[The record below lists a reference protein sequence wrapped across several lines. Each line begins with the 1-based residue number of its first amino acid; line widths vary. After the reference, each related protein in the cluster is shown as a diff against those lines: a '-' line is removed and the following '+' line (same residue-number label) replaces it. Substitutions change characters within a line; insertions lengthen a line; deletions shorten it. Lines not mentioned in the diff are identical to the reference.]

1 MRGVPRVRMLGST
14 QSAQMGAHTPS
25 GARRIAIAT
34 GFHATPCTPRASADR
49 PRPGRACGVAYL
61 LVLFWEQKPGS
72 HGTLSLFWL
81 EKKKIQFPQS
91 RGAVK
96 QPSKTHILSTKQQ
109 GSESRHRL
117 AVPPSG
123 IRNNRSLA
131 RITERRSEQLHSA
144 SEAQRE
150 DCSVLHAKTAAVGK
164 SNLHRCGSARPAHS
178 DQILMRCV

>member
-72 HGTLSLFWL
+72 HGTLSLFWVD
-81 EKKKIQFPQS
+81 KKNIQFTTPSANLRTAQTS
-91 RGAVK
+91 RHCIRSNMAVK
-96 QPSKTHILSTKQQ
+96 ADIAWPYHRVELETIDRLPVSPSGDRNNSTLPLKPSARIAAFCMQRQ
-109 GSESRHRL
+109 RRL
-117 AVPPSG
+117 AKTIFIGADLPGQHIP
-123 IRNNRSLA
+123 IRY
-131 RITERRSEQLHSA
+131 
-144 SEAQRE
+144 
-150 DCSVLHAKTAAVGK
+150 
-164 SNLHRCGSARPAHS
+164 
-178 DQILMRCV
+178 

>member
-96 QPSKTHILSTKQQ
+96 HTSKSFY
-109 GSESRHRL
+109 
-117 AVPPSG
+117 
-123 IRNNRSLA
+123 
-131 RITERRSEQLHSA
+131 
-144 SEAQRE
+144 
-150 DCSVLHAKTAAVGK
+150 
-164 SNLHRCGSARPAHS
+164 
-178 DQILMRCV
+178 